1 MKRTD
6 DPNNTRSLIS
16 IEEMEGV
23 DGYLAVTHSDTYV
36 IGDAHTNTC
45 ENRHSFLRQ

>member
-1 MKRTD
+1 MKRTA
-6 DPNNTRSLIS
+6 DPNNTRLLIS

-23 DGYLAVTHSDTYV
+23 DGHLAVTHSDIYV

-45 ENRHSFLRQ
+45 DND